1 MSFSG
6 QAYGLGSLSDI
17 GSNEDA
23 ENAFRLNNST
33 GLLEARNALIRGTIY
48 ANTGEIAGLKMFME
62 QADFTSNETSKV
74 IRASDPDN
82 NAAFEVRVSKAG
94 SSVTVLDLAGAR
106 GYF

>member
-1 MSFSG
+1 
-6 QAYGLGSLSDI
+6 
-17 GSNEDA
+17 
-23 ENAFRLNNST
+23 
-33 GLLEARNALIRGTIY
+33 
-48 ANTGEIAGLKMFME
+48 MFME